1 MWEPLQVLP
10 RARSRL
16 HFRPVSVY
24 TDLVRYRELFMTLF
38 RRDMQ
43 SKYKGSALG
52 VLWSLANPLVL
63 MGVYLVV
70 FQVIWRPGQAAG
82 QTPYSLFLLSGLAA
96 WVFFSQAL
104 SASSRSMLDN
114 AQLIRKT
121 RFPRQLLPLSVVA
134 THLIPFAVML
144 AVLMPLNAVLLPRT
158 RDTFLLALPMAL
170 LLVAIAAGLSLA
182 VSALN
187 VLFRDVEHLV
197 TSLLLPWLFLTP
209 IFYTFG
215 AISYAGHPRLEQ
227 LLRDVLHYGNFMS
240 PAILALRAPLFD
252 GRLPSVADAIY
263 LVAAAIVSL
272 ALGALVFRRLDDR
285 IAVEL

>member
-1 MWEPLQVLP
+1 M
-10 RARSRL
+10 
-16 HFRPVSVY
+16 SVY
-24 TDLVRYRELFMTLF
+24 TDLVRYWELFTTLF

-43 SKYKGSALG
+43 AKYKGSALG
-52 VLWSLANPLVL
+52 VLWSLANPLVM

-70 FQVIWRPGQAAG
+70 FKVIIRPGQALG

-96 WVFFSQAL
+96 WIFFSQAL
-104 SASSRSMLDN
+104 SASTRSMLDN

-144 AVLMPLNAVLLPRT
+144 AVLMPLNAALLPRT
-158 RDTFLLALPMAL
+158 RDTFLLTLPMAL
-170 LLVAIAAGLSLA
+170 LLVAIAVGLSLA

-197 TSLLLPWLFLTP
+197 TSLLLPWMFLTP
-209 IFYTFG
+209 IFYALAG
-215 AISYAGHPRLEQ
+215 ISSAGHPRVTHLVQ
-227 LLRDVLHYGNFMS
+227 DVVHYGNFMS

-252 GRLPSVADAIY
+252 GRLPSAVDTIY
-263 LVAAAIVSL
+263 LVAAAIASL